1 MLKQR
6 VATACILIAVLLV
19 AIVLFPPAAF
29 LAFIAVV
36 ICLAAWE
43 WSRLAGLRHASAR
56 AAYMLLYPV
65 LLYALLHATP
75 ALQQTLLSL
84 SLVWWLIAFVL
95 IALYP
100 RFSAQWNKRPL
111 LLLMGF
117 AVLLPGWLGIIYL
130 RSLDAHVLFIVL
142 FLTLVGCADTGA
154 YFAGRR
160 FGRRKLAPAVSPNKT
175 WEGVVGG
182 LVACSLVVGLFLL
195 AVSLAG
201 HELTSTRLLIAAPGA
216 ILLAASSVVGDLFE
230 SMIKRQGN
238 VKDSGTLLPGH
249 GGLLDRIDSIT
260 AALPVYTFFLLLASL
275 S

>member
-6 VATACILIAVLLV
+6 IATACILIVVLLV
-19 AIVLFPPAAF
+19 AIVLFPPTAF
-29 LAFIAVV
+29 LGFIAIVV
-36 ICLAAWE
+36 CLAAWE
-43 WSRLAGLRHASAR
+43 WSRLAGLRHSFAR
-56 AAYMLLYPV
+56 AAYVLLYPI
-65 LLYALLHATP
+65 LLYLLLHATP

-84 SLVWWLIAFVL
+84 SLLWWLVAFVL

-100 RFSAQWNKRPL
+100 RLSEQWNKRPL

-175 WEGVVGG
+175 WEGVIGG
-182 LVACSLVVGLFLL
+182 LVACSVVVGLFLL

-201 HELTSTRLLIAAPGA
+201 HELSSTQLFIAAPGA